1 MAAGDLA
8 LADLRVHPLLWLQA
22 NALVIFGL
30 SRTGSSAQQFRLF
43 KTDRN
48 WRSAVGGELRDVPYW
63 TMYATQACQGG
74 VAQGVYTTGSAPFNV
89 HYVSMREFKNGQWED
104 ANTTHYVLPGN
115 AGADMMVTSKLNGC
129 TFGIGSNAQGTR
141 LVSHLRPAN
150 TNPNPLADQV
160 EVARGTEAG
169 FASHGGA
176 LDYRVNSTGT
186 DQGTVIGLRSNANW
200 AFYIQRYRFSAAG
213 QQASGLIDSVTKLG

>member
-1 MAAGDLA
+1 MAEGDLA
-8 LADLRVHPLLWLQA
+8 LVVLRHRPLQWLQG

-30 SRTGSSAQQFRLF
+30 SRSGSGAQQFRLF

-48 WRSAVGGELRDVPYW
+48 WRSAVGGDLRDVPYW

-74 VAQGVYTTGSAPFNV
+74 VAQGIYASGSAPFDV

-129 TFGIGSNAQGTR
+129 TFGIGSDANGTR

-150 TNPNPLADQV
+150 TSPNPLADQV

-169 FASHGGA
+169 FASHGGS
-176 LDYRVNSTGT
+176 LDYRVNSTGA
-186 DQGTVIGLRSNANW
+186 DQGTVIGLRSNGSW
-200 AFYIQRYRFSAAG
+200 AFYIQRYRFNVSG
-213 QQASGLIDSVTKLG
+213 QQASGLIDAVTRLS